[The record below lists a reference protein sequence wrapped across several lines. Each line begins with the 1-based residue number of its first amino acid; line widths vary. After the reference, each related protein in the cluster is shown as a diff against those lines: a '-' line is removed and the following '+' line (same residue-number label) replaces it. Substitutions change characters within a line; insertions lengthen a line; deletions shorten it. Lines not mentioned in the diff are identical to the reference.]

1 METELK
7 KLYQEMQVTIQD
19 KDKEI
24 NNLQTVNTDLSH
36 YISSMEN
43 FAYKDISEVSKKSRT
58 FKSFLSRAQSAL
70 WFATSFGLELRSLT
84 VRETKAGRIHK
95 IASEVPSGHEARHTS
110 GFESLSLEEKSNVE
124 KVLFLLDK
132 FCIGDSF
139 YHELTMTMGGL
150 PKSYLVKQRRDQL
163 NNICHITCTPGTAE
177 GAQVLFCNLLKA
189 RLKDY
194 LASHPDGYKNTI
206 RIKISGDGARM
217 TRNSSF
223 ILMTFALIDL
233 GDDVMAA
240 KGNHTIAV
248 VKGKEDYNTLQ
259 ESFANVFKET
269 VKRKLRLMAGLS
281 S

>member
-1 METELK
+1 MVIK
-7 KLYQEMQVTIQD
+7 
-19 KDKEI
+19 
-24 NNLQTVNTDLSH
+24 
-36 YISSMEN
+36 
-43 FAYKDISEVSKKSRT
+43 
-58 FKSFLSRAQSAL
+58 
-70 WFATSFGLELRSLT
+70 
-84 VRETKAGRIHK
+84 
-95 IASEVPSGHEARHTS
+95 
-110 GFESLSLEEKSNVE
+110 
-124 KVLFLLDK
+124 
-132 FCIGDSF
+132 
-139 YHELTMTMGGL
+139 
-150 PKSYLVKQRRDQL
+150 
-163 NNICHITCTPGTAE
+163 
-177 GAQVLFCNLLKA
+177 
-189 RLKDY
+189 
-194 LASHPDGYKNTI
+194 TI